1 MKFGNLLKKELG
13 ELITPQAVASMVMV
27 LVLYAFLGNVMGG
40 AMEEGFDTST
50 ITLCNLDSS
59 EFTQSLLDEVEA
71 DGTTTINY
79 VDIQSEDYAA
89 EFARLDIKSCIIIPE
104 GYGDSVLVDKEPAEI
119 LYVNEL
125 AAGNFVSSMSS
136 VSASDLIAVI
146 QESTTNEIFLETYG
160 LTQEEIDRVKDPAE
174 MVEYTVANGKTA
186 KISSSMLQALMMVQS
201 MIAPFAIFFLL
212 LMAAQMIMTAISTEK
227 IDKTLETLL
236 STPVSRMSVLLAK
249 MTAAVISALMN
260 AVFMIVGLGI
270 YMLGM
275 MGSAADAFTSVA
287 TGSTSVGEVA
297 GESLNATQAMA
308 ELGLNLSIGS
318 YLLFGLQLFIT
329 IAIGLA
335 IALILGAMASD
346 VKSVQTLTM
355 PIMLAVMVPFFMTM
369 FIDMNEA
376 SMLIKAVM
384 FAIPFTHSYTA
395 LTNLMNGDMLMF
407 WGGFAYQVVFLV
419 VCMFLA
425 VRMFTT
431 DKIFTMSVATDGAKK
446 KGGLFGKKNV
456 PSNDEQ

>member
-13 ELITPQAVASMVMV
+13 ELLTPQAIASMVFV
-27 LVLYAFLGNVMGG
+27 LILYAFLGQVMGG
-40 AMEEGFDTST
+40 AMDESMNTST

-59 EFTQSLLDEVEA
+59 EFTSDLLDEIES
-71 DGTTTINY
+71 DGTTKINY
-79 VDIQSEDYAA
+79 IDIQGEDYAA
-89 EFARLDIKSCIIIPE
+89 EFARHNIKNCIIIPE
-104 GYGDSVLVDKEPAEI
+104 GYGDSVLVDKKPAEI
-119 LYVNEL
+119 LYVSEL
-125 AAGNFVSSMSS
+125 AAGNFISSMSS
-136 VSASDLIAVI
+136 VSSSDLISVI
-146 QESTTNEIFLETYG
+146 QESTTNEIFLKTYG
-160 LTQEEIDRVKDPAE
+160 LNEEEIERVKEPASI
-174 MVEYTVANGKTA
+174 VEYTVANGRTA
-186 KISSSMLQALMMVQS
+186 KISASMLQALMMVQS

-212 LMAAQMIMTAISTEK
+212 LMAAQLIMTAISTEK

-260 AVFMIVGLGI
+260 AVFMMGGLVI

-275 MGSAADAFTSVA
+275 MGGAADSFVA
-287 TGSTSVGEVA
+287 VADGTAAIGELS
-297 GESLNATQAMA
+297 GEALSAPQAMA
-308 ELGLNLSIGS
+308 ELGLNMSAGN
-318 YLLFGLQLFIT
+318 YVLFGIQLFIT

-335 IALILGAMASD
+335 MALILGAMASD

-369 FIDMNEA
+369 FVDMNEA
-376 SMLIKAVM
+376 SFGIKAIM
-384 FAIPFTHSYTA
+384 FVIPFTHSYTA

-431 DKIFTMSVATDGAKK
+431 DKIFTMSVVSDAGTKK
-446 KGGLFGKKNV
+446 NGLFGKKKKT
-456 PSNDEQ
+456 SKAE